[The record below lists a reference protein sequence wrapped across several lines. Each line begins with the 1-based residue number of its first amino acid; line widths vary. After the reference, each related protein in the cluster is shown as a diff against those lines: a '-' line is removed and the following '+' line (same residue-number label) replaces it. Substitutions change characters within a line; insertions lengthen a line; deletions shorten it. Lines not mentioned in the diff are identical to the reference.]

1 MGDAAP
7 QQPTQTTSYQL
18 SPEQRQLMNL
28 AMPGVQQF
36 AANVPQQY
44 QGETVAGFTAPQA
57 EAQRYL
63 TETAAPAQARVAGT
77 AEGTYQTLANTL
89 MPGANIP
96 GFRGV
101 ANPWEGLAQA
111 DPALQSYIEAAQRP
125 TWQALTEQALP
136 AIRGGAITAG
146 GFGGSRQGIAE
157 GLATGRAAQAAGDIA
172 TKMAGDRYATNVG
185 ALQARYAT
193 NVQAEQARLEL
204 ENRARQ
210 GDVNA
215 QLQLLQ
221 LTPTVQGAQ
230 VAPALTTGAVGDV
243 QQQME
248 QARINEAIQRSNY
261 SQFAPFLQSK
271 DILSLVQGLPGGS
284 TVSTG
289 NVPQANPWLQ
299 ALGGAS
305 AGTAIGS
312 TFGPAG
318 AGVGALGGAALP
330 FLFR

>member
-1 MGDAAP
+1 
-7 QQPTQTTSYQL
+7 
-18 SPEQRQLMNL
+18 
-28 AMPGVQQF
+28 MPGVQQF

-44 QGETVAGFTAPQA
+44 PGETVAGFTTPQT
-57 EAQRYL
+57 EAQQYL
-63 TETAAPAQARVAGT
+63 TGTAAPAQARVAGT
-77 AEGTYQTLANTL
+77 AEKTYQTLANTL
-89 MPGANIP
+89 LPGANIP
-96 GFRGV
+96 GFTGQTQQYV
-101 ANPWEGLAQA
+101 TNPWEGMAQA

-125 TWQALTEQALP
+125 TWQGLTEQALP
-136 AIRGGAITAG
+136 AIRGGAVSAG

-172 TKMAGDRYATNVG
+172 TRMAGDRYATNLQALQQRYGTNIG
-185 ALQARYAT
+185 AEQARYAT
-193 NVQAEQARLEL
+193 NVGAEQQRLDL
-204 ENRARQ
+204 IQRARQ
-210 GDVNA
+210 GDVTA
-215 QLQLLQ
+215 VMQLLQ

-230 VAPALTTGAVGDV
+230 AVPGLTTGAVGDV

-248 QARINEAIQRSNY
+248 QARINEALGRFNY
-261 SQFAPFLQSK
+261 SQLAPFLQSK
-271 DILSLVQGLPGGS
+271 EILSLVQGLPGGS